1 MKFISVYFESGGGAL
16 VKFIDFRQPK
26 TIKTAHSQQRATKI
40 WQQSCRTICRI
51 LVAHQVANWSARR
64 GCWIYELEMLHRK
77 NVWLRDYMALMRA
90 PLCPGPSNQGILQ
103 RIPWSRKSRWWN
115 PQAVKSKLSTLN
127 EITEWARTQKANKSR
142 IYIYCM
148 YIYMYIHS
156 TDVAQTV

>member
-1 MKFISVYFESGGGAL
+1 MLEGHFLLINTGRFIIISSNKNDFLSYRYISYDSYLYLMKFLSVYFESVGGAL

-103 RIPWSRKSRWWN
+103 RIPWSRKSR
-115 PQAVKSKLSTLN
+115 
-127 EITEWARTQKANKSR
+127 
-142 IYIYCM
+142 
-148 YIYMYIHS
+148 
-156 TDVAQTV
+156 